1 MKKILLSLVLLLN
14 VVGCSPRE
22 NTNVDIVV
30 SSYALYFL
38 VDEIV
43 PDSVTVELA
52 PEGSMSS
59 ASTAKLVLY
68 VDEDYDNTLASI
80 TNSIEI
86 LPMLYTKRDNPN
98 FWISPKQMIIASEV
112 VYSLVLN
119 TFPEYKDEFLD
130 NYSQLLNSLNDLDN
144 QYTNAYNKSIDK
156 TIYAYDDTFEYLQ
169 DYGYTYLSI
178 QDSNATEILS
188 YLEENK
194 MEKVVCSSTGCI
206 TIENDFFKDI
216 QVVKINDLH
225 VKPENG
231 NYLSGQ
237 FKNILLL
244 ESLG

>member
-1 MKKILLSLVLLLN
+1 MKKLVVSLLVLLN
-14 VVGCSPRE
+14 VVGCSPNE
-22 NTNVDIVV
+22 NQTVDIVV

-43 PDSVTVELA
+43 PDSVIVELDSEDSHSVA
-52 PEGSMSS
+52 TG
-59 ASTAKLVLY
+59 AKLVLY
-68 VDEDYDNTLASI
+68 VDESYDNKLSSV

-98 FWISPKQMIIASEV
+98 FWVSPKQMIIASEV

-119 TFPEYKDEFLD
+119 TFPEHKDELLD

-144 QYTNAYNKSIDK
+144 QYANAYNKSSDK
-156 TIYAYDDTFEYLQ
+156 TIYAYDNTFEYFE
-169 DYGYTYLSI
+169 DYGFEYISI

-188 YLEENK
+188 YLDK
-194 MEKVVCSSTGCI
+194 KIVCSTISCI
-206 TIENDFFKDI
+206 SGENEYFRDVN
-216 QVVKINDLH
+216 VVTINDLRIQ
-225 VKPENG
+225 PENG